1 MMPVAGRP
9 SSNPGPR
16 IHPIFKRKSCHTG
29 WDLAAPTGTPVVAA
43 DNGSVATISKGGAYG
58 NAVMLAH
65 GGGMITFYAHLSSV
79 NVSVGQVVTKGQ
91 TIGGVGSTGWSTGPH
106 LHFEVRIDGAPY
118 DPRGWFGGARTRVYC

>member
-1 MMPVAGRP
+1 MSDDDIKKV
-9 SSNPGPR
+9 
-16 IHPIFKRKSCHTG
+16 
-29 WDLAAPTGTPVVAA
+29 GTKEVLI
-43 DNGSVATISKGGAYG
+43 AT

-91 TIGGVGSTGWSTGPH
+91 IIGGVGSTGWSTGPH